1 MEEEAISSFLTFTIG
16 GGLYGVHVSRV
27 VEIEGY
33 TSPEATPGGLP
44 YLLGLVRHRGRVLP
58 LIDSGV
64 KFGMPPVKVG
74 AQTYVVVIA
83 ARNGSETLDV
93 ALVVDE
99 VRGVVDVPEERRMK
113 IDTAY
118 KPGYVRFAAPAEGGG
133 LVMALDPDKVFT
145 DTDIVSLAAIAAEA
159 NRQ

>member
-1 MEEEAISSFLTFTIG
+1 MEEEVINSFLTFTIG

-27 VEIEGY
+27 VEIEAY
-33 TSPEATPGGLP
+33 ASPEASPGGLP
-44 YLLGLVRHRGRVLP
+44 YLLGLARHRGRVLP

-64 KFGMPPVKVG
+64 KFGMPPVKIG

-83 ARNGSETLDV
+83 AKNADEMLDV

-99 VRGVVDVPEERRMK
+99 VRGVVDVPEEQRMK

-133 LVMALDPDKVFT
+133 LVMVLDPDKVFS
-145 DTDIVSLAAIAAEA
+145 DPDIVSLAAIAAEA